1 MTELPAVEPAGRH
14 LSVNPPWRF
23 PMSAQL
29 AAALDRVSAFAPAF
43 AARSLLQADAAPSE
57 TGWDRALPTTGGVI
71 QIAHDS
77 EIYGEGD
84 DAVFFYKVVKG
95 VVRTCKFLSDGRRQI
110 EAFHREGDVFGFGP
124 GASHRLTAE
133 TVSDCTLI
141 AYRRKGV
148 EQLATTNE
156 TLSQQLFGYFMEG
169 LTRAQE
175 HALVLGRR
183 SAMERVGAFLH
194 EAALQSAD
202 GRTITLPMTRQD
214 IADYL
219 GLTIETV
226 SRTLSQLER
235 DDVIAIPA
243 ARQIRIRDTSW
254 LEDIAA

>member
-1 MTELPAVEPAGRH
+1 
-14 LSVNPPWRF
+14 
-23 PMSAQL
+23 MSAQL
-29 AAALDRVSAFAPAF
+29 AAVQDRISAFAPAF
-43 AARSLLQADAAPSE
+43 AARTLLQDQVAEPRS
-57 TGWDRALPTTGGVI
+57 GWESALPTTGGV
-71 QIAHDS
+71 QQVAHDA

-84 DAVFFYKVVKG
+84 DAIFFYKVVRG

-110 EAFHREGDVFGFGP
+110 EAFYREGDVFGFEAGS
-124 GASHRLTAE
+124 SHRLTAE
-133 TVSDCTLI
+133 AVSDCTLI

-148 EQLATTNE
+148 EQLAAANE

-183 SAMERVGAFLH
+183 GAVERVGAFLH
-194 EAALQSAD
+194 EAAKQSAD
-202 GRTITLPMTRQD
+202 GRTINLAMTRQD

-235 DDVIAIPA
+235 DDIIALPTI
-243 ARQIRIRDTSW
+243 RQIRVRDASW
-254 LEDIAA
+254 LEDLAA